1 MEDKISSLENTVKSL
16 EQNSRVLANQY
27 SVAIETV
34 RSLKEVLLMG
44 MRPVKRRIEEEEPL
58 PTEPSSGRYDAE
70 EWVISEEG

>member
-1 MEDKISSLENTVKSL
+1 LEDKISSLENTVKSL

-44 MRPVKRRIEEEEPL
+44 MRPIGRKIEEKPTLEE
-58 PTEPSSGRYDAE
+58 SGRYLSE
-70 EWVISEEG
+70 EWCVMEEE

>member
-44 MRPVKRRIEEEEPL
+44 MRPIGRKIEEKPTLEE
-58 PTEPSSGRYDAE
+58 SGRYLSE
-70 EWVISEEG
+70 EWCVMEEE